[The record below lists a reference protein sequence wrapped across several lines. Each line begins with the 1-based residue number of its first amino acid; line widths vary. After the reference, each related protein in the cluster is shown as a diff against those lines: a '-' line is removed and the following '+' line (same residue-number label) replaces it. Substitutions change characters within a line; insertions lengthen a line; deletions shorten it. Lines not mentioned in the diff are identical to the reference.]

1 MSTPEEVVGSGEA
14 HAAAGGLCM
23 ADDDFEGARSHWELA
38 FRQLREAGDNR
49 GASRV
54 AADLAGLHVSAWG
67 NRAVGR
73 GWIDRGRRLLG
84 PDGHC
89 VEEGYLAL
97 AVLGCDQ
104 PDVDALLEAAERALS
119 LAVEFF
125 DPLLEIRALSESGFA
140 LVAQGHLADGFA
152 RLDEAMTAVTAGDV
166 ANLGVAA
173 KCFCAML
180 SACDRCGELRRA
192 QEWTAVV
199 SSFVARHGDRPRILH
214 THCQVVYGSLM
225 SNLGRWSEAEEAML
239 GALSPGASQALNHRV
254 ETAAHLADLR
264 LRQGRLAEAEELLGP
279 FEDCIDC
286 CGPLAR
292 LHLARGEADLAVAVI
307 ERGLDELVGDRV
319 RAGPLLALLVEAEL
333 TCDRVDAAADAA
345 RRLSALAAQVESPLL
360 RTEAALAAGKVATAT
375 GETEQAIEL
384 LSDALRGLADEDR
397 PLLIGLVHLERAR
410 AWSGAA
416 TPARAISEGRAAL
429 VPLRTSG
436 RRRDADRAAA
446 LLRSLGDR
454 GRPRHREGAD
464 SALSPR
470 EHEVL
475 DLLRHGLSNAEIAT
489 RLYISPKTAE
499 HHVSAVLSK
508 LGVRSRGEAAA
519 MAAGPP
525 PRS

>member
-1 MSTPEEVVGSGEA
+1 M
-14 HAAAGGLCM
+14 
-23 ADDDFEGARSHWELA
+23 
-38 FRQLREAGDNR
+38 
-49 GASRV
+49 
-54 AADLAGLHVSAWG
+54 
-67 NRAVGR
+67 
-73 GWIDRGRRLLG
+73 
-84 PDGHC
+84 
-89 VEEGYLAL
+89 
-97 AVLGCDQ
+97 
-104 PDVDALLEAAERALS
+104 
-119 LAVEFF
+119 
-125 DPLLEIRALSESGFA
+125 
-140 LVAQGHLADGFA
+140 
-152 RLDEAMTAVTAGDV
+152 
-166 ANLGVAA
+166 
-173 KCFCAML
+173 
-180 SACDRCGELRRA
+180 
-192 QEWTAVV
+192 
-199 SSFVARHGDRPRILH
+199 
-214 THCQVVYGSLM
+214 
-225 SNLGRWSEAEEAML
+225 
-239 GALSPGASQALNHRV
+239 
-254 ETAAHLADLR
+254 
-264 LRQGRLAEAEELLGP
+264 
-279 FEDCIDC
+279 
-286 CGPLAR
+286 
-292 LHLARGEADLAVAVI
+292 I

-345 RRLSALAAQVESPLL
+345 RRLSALAAQVDSPLL
-360 RTEAALAAGKVATAT
+360 RTEAALAAGRVATAT

-436 RRRDADRAAA
+436 RHRDADRAAA

-475 DLLRHGLSNAEIAT
+475 DLLRQGLSNAEIAT

-519 MAAGPP
+519 LAAGPP
-525 PRS
+525 PRP